1 MEKETRREVWIIG
14 RIKPLD
20 TFLREQPQKDP
31 SLHKSS
37 NESNGKV
44 SLFNW
49 TGHPF
54 VDAGLAALLL
64 LRKKRLPEELTEEDV
79 KDAIDFVSK
88 LYARKEWSLGYI
100 HAMIMP
106 NNGIVLANPGTTA
119 PISNTLKKAI
129 KKEKEIPSTAKT
141 LEEVKT
147 KLAEKFDEQLG
158 EDIVWFIRSTHF
170 EADTLEEL
178 TKKVISSVLSQE
190 FVVQAL
196 ERRIQRN
203 LWELFEEAQQD
214 SNSTSFSEPI
224 CVICGK
230 HRAYSKKERYRSV
243 FPLLGTGDVPNY
255 FPAGNPMGEY
265 ICSHCLFLVQFLP
278 LVAYKVGGRV
288 LVMHTYPYEL
298 MLELHDE
305 AINDVRKSFLASN
318 ARDFKRPENFL
329 FRLLGELT
337 RKTGRDDLW
346 GKASITLYHFVNNN
360 QGQDLQIIHV
370 PTPVLRFIT
379 HASRED
385 PKGWKRIVAMGWR
398 KKPSEE
404 EFEKYERS
412 YANEVYA
419 KLLAEESILP
429 YFIDIKNRR
438 ANAKWSLL
446 SFYCSEVLG
455 LDKKALEFIKDVGDR
470 IVETLEKLPD
480 NQLSRRVRE
489 LERAEKLYQFEAFF
503 VNLEKLRQRLGIE
516 KPLMTFDEFATVL
529 TSYGEDLNVSW
540 RTVKHL
546 LLFRVYERLHDR
558 LMKASEEEE
567 EVEENEEVGIFGMGV
582 EE

>member
-1 MEKETRREVWIIG
+1 VG
-14 RIKPLD
+14 RIGKTKLLD
-20 TFLREQPQKDP
+20 EFLRRQPQEN
-31 SLHKSS
+31 SS
-37 NESNGKV
+37 DGYPKEGNKGD
-44 SLFNW
+44 SLFEW

-79 KDAIDFVSK
+79 KNAIDFASK
-88 LYARKEWSLGYI
+88 LYARKEWSSGYI

-129 KKEKEIPSTAKT
+129 KKEKGIPSTPKT

-158 EDIVWFIRSTHF
+158 EDVVRFIRSIHF

-214 SNSTSFSEPI
+214 SNSISFSEPI

-255 FPAGNPMGEY
+255 FPAGNPMGEH

-298 MLELHDE
+298 MLELHGE
-305 AINDVRKSFLASN
+305 AINDVRKRFLASN

-337 RKTGRDDLW
+337 RKTERDDLW

-370 PTPVLRFIT
+370 PTPVLRFIA
-379 HASRED
+379 HASKED

-419 KLLAEESILP
+419 RLLAEESILP
-429 YFIDIKNRR
+429 YFIDMKNRR

-446 SFYCSEVLG
+446 AFYCLEVLG
-455 LDKKALEFIKDVGDR
+455 LDKEALEFIKEVGDR

-558 LMKASEEEE
+558 LMKASEEVGEE
-567 EVEENEEVGIFGMGV
+567 AGEGIEDIGIYGLGEVEE
-582 EE
+582 